1 MLAAVYVLYVIVGV
15 EFMLLAVSGLQQT
28 HSVACVEQ
36 RHGAWL
42 LYLCCVS
49 LELYL
54 GFGLC
59 YMLLAPVRQLTVW

>member
-36 RHGAWL
+36 RHGA
-42 LYLCCVS
+42 
-49 LELYL
+49 
-54 GFGLC
+54 
-59 YMLLAPVRQLTVW
+59 